1 MLRNTS
7 GTHLNT
13 NTSSSPQL
21 RTEGERWIEH
31 RLVNRELC
39 LPAQLSVNHTAALQL
54 TLHPAAHQPSLM
66 IKTLRH
72 SSCVAGGSNSLP
84 TRREPSTVLRQTTT
98 ASDSEVLTHPGSFK
112 PSDQGP
118 MKPTEPRQLPKAR
131 MHFSGSQTGRSSGFP
146 LGCRR
151 RSDEVTTLSESKTCL
166 TLCREYR
173 RSFSFTGSEEQTEST
188 QRLYLLILSV
198 FSHQTEREG
207 LK

>member
-98 ASDSEVLTHPGSFK
+98 ASDSEVLT
-112 PSDQGP
+112 Q
-118 MKPTEPRQLPKAR
+118 TVR
-131 MHFSGSQTGRSSGFP
+131 SGS
-146 LGCRR
+146 
-151 RSDEVTTLSESKTCL
+151 DEANRTTSTPQSKDAFLRFTNRAL
-166 TLCREYR
+166 LW
-173 RSFSFTGSEEQTEST
+173 FSP
-188 QRLYLLILSV
+188 RLRLEILS
-198 FSHQTEREG
+198 QKE
-207 LK
+207 